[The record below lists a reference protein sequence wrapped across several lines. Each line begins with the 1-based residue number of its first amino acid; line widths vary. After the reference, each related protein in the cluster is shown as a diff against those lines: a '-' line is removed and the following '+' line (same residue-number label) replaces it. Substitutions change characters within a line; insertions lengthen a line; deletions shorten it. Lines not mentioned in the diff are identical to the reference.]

1 MVRVGAFQA
10 FKGKQP
16 YRSGIESRRMVQRHR
31 HSGKA
36 EFRFGHIGN
45 RAKKLG
51 LPPGSLVYL
60 GQHGKDHRAVITV
73 MEYNGDILNERQ
85 VNSVAELLPINPAMT
100 TWINVDGVHDEAV
113 LAEFGQAFK
122 LHPLLLEDIL
132 NTDQRPKA
140 EFMENLVYVIL
151 KMFDFDRMSQRLLPE
166 QVSLVVGPHFL
177 ISFLEEQGDEFD
189 LIRERLRGNSSR
201 LRQGGS
207 SYLAY
212 SLIDT
217 VVDRYFLSLEKI
229 GETLESMEE
238 SLIQEPPPNILKEVH
253 HIKREMIF
261 LRKYTWPVREVVS
274 ALQHADTEILTP
286 QTQVY
291 LRDVYEHTIQVM
303 DTLETYRD
311 LLAGTQDLYLSV
323 LSNRMNEIMK
333 VLTVMSSLFIPL
345 TFIVGLYGMN
355 FKYMPELSMRW
366 GYPAVWLVMLL
377 IVWGMLRF
385 FRRRGWI

>member
-1 MVRVGAFQA
+1 MGQRKKQSGGRAGGQG
-10 FKGKQP
+10 GKQ
-16 YRSGIESRRMVQRHR
+16 S
-31 HSGKA
+31 KKT

-45 RAKKLG
+45 RATKLG
-51 LPPGSLVYL
+51 LPAGSLVYL
-60 GQHGKDHRAVITV
+60 GTHEQDHKAIITV
-73 MEYNGDILNERQ
+73 MEYNSDTLSERQ
-85 VNSVAELLPINPAMT
+85 VDSVAELLPLNPAMT
-100 TWINVDGVHDEAV
+100 TWINVDGVHDESL
-113 LAEFGQAFK
+113 LAEFGQAFN

-140 EFMENLVYVIL
+140 EFMESLIYVIM
-151 KMFDFDRMSQRLLPE
+151 KMFDFDQECQRLLPE
-166 QVSLVVGPHFL
+166 QVSLVIGPHFL
-177 ISFLEEQGDEFD
+177 LTFLEERGNEFD
-189 LIRERLRGNSSR
+189 PVRERLRGNSSR
-201 LRQGGS
+201 LRHGGA

-217 VVDRYFLSLEKI
+217 VVDHYFLPLEKL
-229 GETLESMEE
+229 GETLEAMEE

-261 LRKYTWPVREVVS
+261 LRKYIWPVREVVS

-291 LRDVYEHTIQVM
+291 LRDVYEHTIQVI

-333 VLTVMSSLFIPL
+333 VLTVMSSVFIPL
-345 TFIVGLYGMN
+345 TFIVGVYGMN
-355 FKYMPELSMRW
+355 FKYMPELDSRW
-366 GYPAVWLVMLL
+366 GYPGVWLVMLL
-377 IVWGMLRF
+377 IVWGMFRF
-385 FRRRGWI
+385 FKRRGWL

>member
-1 MVRVGAFQA
+1 
-10 FKGKQP
+10 
-16 YRSGIESRRMVQRHR
+16 
-31 HSGKA
+31 
-36 EFRFGHIGN
+36 
-45 RAKKLG
+45 
-51 LPPGSLVYL
+51 
-60 GQHGKDHRAVITV
+60 
-73 MEYNGDILNERQ
+73 
-85 VNSVAELLPINPAMT
+85 
-100 TWINVDGVHDEAV
+100 
-113 LAEFGQAFK
+113 
-122 LHPLLLEDIL
+122 
-132 NTDQRPKA
+132 
-140 EFMENLVYVIL
+140 
-151 KMFDFDRMSQRLLPE
+151 
-166 QVSLVVGPHFL
+166 
-177 ISFLEEQGDEFD
+177 
-189 LIRERLRGNSSR
+189 
-201 LRQGGS
+201 
-207 SYLAY
+207 
-212 SLIDT
+212 
-217 VVDRYFLSLEKI
+217 
-229 GETLESMEE
+229 
-238 SLIQEPPPNILKEVH
+238 
-253 HIKREMIF
+253 
-261 LRKYTWPVREVVS
+261 VVS